1 MKKKTSTSLLLGVL
15 AASLVAT
22 PCYGSA
28 TQKKISAAQNTQQEN
43 QKQLD
48 NTQGR
53 ISSLESKKNDLEG
66 YLKELNQ
73 QLSELGEN
81 LQEIQTQSEEK
92 QTELEKLEKELVK
105 AQEKEDEQYESMK
118 LRIQYMYENSDNSY
132 MMLLLEA
139 DSFTDFL
146 SQAENMTEM
155 TKYDRKMLE
164 EYKKTTEEIKEK
176 ENSIKKEQKKL
187 ENLKQESLEKQDEVA
202 VVVKSTRGQIETY
215 ESQISAEQSS
225 AKALLGKIEQQKNNI
240 DHLIKLQKDEEAAQI
255 LAQQKEEASG
265 PSQDNSGVVQQP
277 VQPSA
282 PEAEDNSQNSQPE
295 EAPAPQEQP
304 ENNQSESQNNSN
316 GNYLGRFT
324 MTGYCN
330 CEKCGGH
337 ESGLTASGTTPVPGR
352 TVAMGGVP
360 FGTKLLINGNVY
372 TVEDR
377 GVPYGHVDIFF
388 NSHEEALQFGR
399 GTADVYQVN

>member
-1 MKKKTSTSLLLGVL
+1 MKKNTSTSLLLGLL
-15 AASLVAT
+15 ATSLVAS

-48 NTQGR
+48 NAQGR
-53 ISSLESKKNDLEG
+53 IDSLESKKNDLEG

-92 QTELEKLEKELVK
+92 QTELEKLEKELAK
-105 AQEKEDEQYESMK
+105 AQEKETEQYDSMK

-132 MMLLLEA
+132 MTILLEA

-155 TKYDRKMLE
+155 TRYDRKMLE

-176 ENSIKKEQKKL
+176 ENSIKKEQEEL
-187 ENLKQESLEKQDEVA
+187 ETLKQESLEKQDEVA
-202 VVVKSTRGQIETY
+202 AVVRSTRGQIETY
-215 ESQISAEQSS
+215 ENQISAEQTS
-225 AKALLGKIEQQKNNI
+225 AKKLLSKIENQKNNI
-240 DHLIKLQKDEEAAQI
+240 NHLIKQQKDEEAAQI
-255 LAQQKEEASG
+255 LEEKQEQASQGSTKPGTPESGSSSQNENSQSQQEEDTLA
-265 PSQDNSGVVQQP
+265 PP
-277 VQPSA
+277 VQEESQ
-282 PEAEDNSQNSQPE
+282 EDSQQENSQ
-295 EAPAPQEQP
+295 
-304 ENNQSESQNNSN
+304 
-316 GNYLGRFT
+316 GKYLGKFT
-324 MTGYCN
+324 LTAYCN
-330 CEKCGGH
+330 CSKCGGH
-337 ESGLTASGTTPVPGR
+337 SSGLTASGTTPVPGR
-352 TVAMGGVP
+352 TIAMEGVP

-377 GVPYGHVDIFF
+377 GTPYGHVDIFF

-399 GTADVYQVN
+399 GSADVYQVN

>member
-1 MKKKTSTSLLLGVL
+1 MKKKTSTSLLLGLL
-15 AASLVAT
+15 ATTLVAT

-48 NTQGR
+48 NAQGR

-92 QTELEKLEKELVK
+92 QTELEKLEKELAA

-176 ENSIKKEQKKL
+176 EKSIKKEQKEL

-202 VVVKSTRGQIETY
+202 AVVKSTRGQIETY
-215 ESQISAEQSS
+215 ESQISAEQNS
-225 AKALLGKIEQQKNNI
+225 AKTLLSKIEQQKNNI
-240 DHLIKLQKDEEAAQI
+240 DHLIKQQKDEEAAQI
-255 LAQQKEEASG
+255 LAQQKEEVSG
-265 PSQDNSGVVQQP
+265 PSQNNSGVVQQP
-277 VQPSA
+277 AQPNQPETESGGQNVQP
-282 PEAEDNSQNSQPE
+282 

-304 ENNQSESQNNSN
+304 ENSQNESQDNAN
-316 GNYLGRFT
+316 GKYLGRFT
-324 MTGYCN
+324 LTGYCN

-337 ESGLTASGTTPVPGR
+337 ESGLTASGTTPVSGR